1 MTIAFKKVKDAYG
14 WMSNMSPHPV
24 GQFRTAEA
32 LFQACRFDDPQII
45 KMIHEAKS
53 PMSAKMIA
61 KANAREMAI
70 VPRSPRD
77 VEIMETVVLAKLN
90 CHPDLKQ
97 QLLATGDQLI
107 IEDVTSRPNESGLF
121 WGAAQVSDETAADME
136 RLGIR
141 IVRED
146 GKNWHGENVL
156 GKIWMKIRKELQ
168 SEAK

>member
-32 LFQACRFDDPQII
+32 LFQACRFGNPEII
-45 KMIHEAKS
+45 LMIHAAKS

-70 VPRSPRD
+70 VPRSPQD
-77 VEIMETVVLAKLN
+77 IDTMETVVLAKLN
-90 CHPDLKQ
+90 CHPDLKP

-121 WGAAQVSDETAADME
+121 WGAAQVDDDVAIAME
-136 RLGIR
+136 RINMTV
-141 IVRED
+141 VRSD
-146 GKNWHGENVL
+146 GKNWYGQNVL
-156 GKIWMKIRKELQ
+156 GKIWMKIRADLQ
-168 SEAK
+168 SGAE